1 MAPAGHGQEVPG
13 SRAGSSP
20 GMEFS
25 AGSMFYEKLLAKMCI
40 FFGCVLQGFGKNVPL
55 VSPLER
61 ALLSGTKSDI
71 FSYPLLAEEQS
82 HN

>member
-1 MAPAGHGQEVPG
+1 MLHGRRHSE
-13 SRAGSSP
+13 
-20 GMEFS
+20 ELS
-25 AGSMFYEKLLAKMCI
+25 AGYMFYEKLLAKMCI
-40 FFGCVLQGFGKNVPL
+40 FFGCVLRGSGKNVTL

-61 ALLSGTKSDI
+61 TLLSGTKSDI